1 MGGSGVLNL
10 LLGGLRAA
18 LQDLKEGCAEGFAKV
33 EANTRAVDEV
43 LAASNSVQRFVS
55 VMVEQAN
62 GQHILLDDFHEAYNK
77 FCAKHG
83 IAAKPDQIASKLFN
97 EAVSEVFNAHK
108 GRLSVSVCG
117 QIDSKY
123 RPWCWKN
130 IRLKPELVE
139 IKTPSLTTKD
149 QLQGQRNG
157 HERVEAG
164 LGKPEPGLG
173 FNDGGVLV
181 AQDPAVAGP
190 DGEANEGVDA
200 ENDNTRQG
208 AAGGDGMVEMADHFG
223 EQEEG
228 AAHHDQA
235 DGKADEVLEFADA
248 VGKAMSGRLAEGQ
261 HRQVGSKHGEE
272 IGALLEKVAE
282 DGEGVGI
289 PGGSGHKEDV
299 AGAKGHAEQGIF
311 FAGADGGG
319 AHGRG
324 WNGELKSG

>member
-1 MGGSGVLNL
+1 MQAVVVVEMAHQLVENL
-10 LLGGLRAA
+10 ELGGFL
-18 LQDLKEGCAEGFAKV
+18 EGGV
-33 EANTRAVDEV
+33 HQIVDGGGADGV
-43 LAASNSVQRFVS
+43 GGV
-55 VMVEQAN
+55 
-62 GQHILLDDFHEAYNK
+62 DHEAHPK
-77 FCAKHG
+77 QRGKG
-83 IAAKPDQIASKLFN
+83 
-97 EAVSEVFNAHK
+97 VEV
-108 GRLSVSVCG
+108 
-117 QIDSKY
+117 
-123 RPWCWKN
+123 
-130 IRLKPELVE
+130 
-139 IKTPSLTTKD
+139 KTPGLTTRD

-200 ENDNTRQG
+200 ENDDTRQG
-208 AAGGDGMVEMADHFG
+208 AAGGDGMVEMADHLG

-282 DGEGVGI
+282 DGEGVGV
-289 PGGSGHKEDV
+289 PSGSGHEEDV
-299 AGAKGHAEQGIF
+299 AGAKGHAKQKVF
-311 FAGADGGG
+311 LAGAGGWD
-319 AHGRG
+319 AHEWG
-324 WNGELKSG
+324 WSGELKSG